1 MLRVT
6 DNVHTMQVDTNASVS
21 LELKL
26 NVTSKGKVWS
36 AIGDHLF
43 DFGTKKACA
52 DTLFVTTEQ
61 FEFLQLLCTKVSY
74 KDCYDL

>member
-1 MLRVT
+1 MLRIT
-6 DNVHTMQVDTNASVS
+6 DNVHNMQVDINASIG

-43 DFGTKKACA
+43 KFGTKKECG

-61 FEFLQLLCTKVSY
+61 FEFLQLLFTKCSY
-74 KDCYDL
+74 KDFYYL